1 MAIVERIM
9 SEPDAFIEPPEGFKK
24 ERFYGLRWLYHHFGE
39 LAETLL
45 IAARWWMDNVW
56 SYGERNAVLAD
67 WVARFDSLSG
77 DEKTWAGLYVPSELY
92 NGKIRGYMIFDPKE
106 LKVNNYCFYK
116 KNAAD
121 KKKSLGVCPSTFE
134 EDVQALL
141 APPADR
147 ESDASTGEVFGF
159 QATIKGITVF
169 KTVHKPTAEGRLTGA
184 ECDNDSNVL
193 HHHPRV
199 ESAMKGLV
207 AFAADDPIHEFL
219 LSIDPATKPSKKE
232 KDALQKGLKLKYE
245 GKTSDFED
253 FNHLQ
258 DLSLLQVCPYL
269 EFLLRYM
276 DLKRIGDKRWFLSLV
291 DSTRALPGGKKAIKM
306 T

>member
-1 MAIVERIM
+1 
-9 SEPDAFIEPPEGFKK
+9 
-24 ERFYGLRWLYHHFGE
+24 
-39 LAETLL
+39 
-45 IAARWWMDNVW
+45 MDNVW

-67 WVARFDSLSG
+67 WVSRFDSLSG

-92 NGKIRGYMIFDPKE
+92 NGKIRGYMIYDPKE
-106 LKVNNYCFYK
+106 LKVHNYCFYK

-134 EDVQALL
+134 EDVLALL
-141 APPADR
+141 SPPADR
-147 ESDASTGEVFGF
+147 ESEASTGEVFGF
-159 QATIKGITVF
+159 QATIKGVTVF

-199 ESAMKGLV
+199 ESAMKGLS

-219 LSIDPATKPSKKE
+219 LSIDPASKPSKKE
-232 KDALQKGLKLKYE
+232 KDGLQKGLKLKYE
-245 GKTSDFED
+245 GKPSDFED
-253 FNHLQ
+253 FKHLH

-269 EFLLRYM
+269 EYLLRYM